1 MQGLALSL
9 AHAGDSVVRLNSG
22 VGHESMQIVEIVEP
36 DTRADST
43 IEYRPLFIAARA
55 EDGTTEFKSTP
66 NVVGFLRR
74 LADQGAEVPQRLL
87 NL

>member
-9 AHAGDSVVRLNSG
+9 AHAVDIVVRINSG
-22 VGHESMQIVEIVEP
+22 VSQESMQIVEIVEP

-43 IEYRPLFIAARA
+43 IEYRPLFIAART

-66 NVVGFLRR
+66 NVAAFLKR
-74 LADQGAEVPQRLL
+74 LADQGVDVPQRLL